1 MINNLEAYKVFY
13 YVAKCGSVTK
23 AAGELSISQPAVSQ
37 AVKQLENTLD
47 VSLFHRAAKGV
58 RLTGEGELLY
68 SYVAKGYEQIELGVK
83 KVHQMQNMELGE
95 VRIGASDMTLQFYL
109 LPYLEKF
116 HEKYPGIKVIVSN
129 APTPE
134 TLNSLREGR
143 IDFGIVSTPFPD
155 RPDIQ
160 MIPVREI
167 EDVFV
172 AGRRFFGYKNKML
185 DFQELESLPLIFLEK
200 NTSSRSY
207 MDEFLAGNG
216 VYVQPEFEL
225 ATSDMIVQFVRRNL
239 GVGCVMRD
247 FARDYVESGLLFE
260 LRFNK
265 MIPKRQFCVVRNTKM
280 PMAPAAEKLLE
291 VIQTYEQA
299 HQFQAVVPISAKT
312 GEGVDELLD
321 VLFLSGFKNE
331 SEDINLPEAERNA
344 RLALREKNGCPL
356 SMELTYM
363 NTSYDYG
370 EANGHWRRIPFVTLM
385 FEYVDEAGA
394 HWNADAFIN
403 GVTSQTTGT
412 HVYSYDA
419 E

>member
-1 MINNLEAYKVFY
+1 
-13 YVAKCGSVTK
+13 
-23 AAGELSISQPAVSQ
+23 
-37 AVKQLENTLD
+37 
-47 VSLFHRAAKGV
+47 
-58 RLTGEGELLY
+58 
-68 SYVAKGYEQIELGVK
+68 
-83 KVHQMQNMELGE
+83 MQNMELGE

-129 APTPE
+129 PPTPE

-291 VIQTYEQA
+291 V
-299 HQFQAVVPISAKT
+299 
-312 GEGVDELLD
+312 
-321 VLFLSGFKNE
+321 
-331 SEDINLPEAERNA
+331 
-344 RLALREKNGCPL
+344 
-356 SMELTYM
+356 MEL
-363 NTSYDYG
+363 
-370 EANGHWRRIPFVTLM
+370 
-385 FEYVDEAGA
+385 
-394 HWNADAFIN
+394 DAAAAT
-403 GVTSQTTGT
+403 V
-412 HVYSYDA
+412 
-419 E
+419 